1 MVFLQSSIFNRRVI
15 MSFGSSAEVKA
26 RPGCRSYQ
34 TWTEWKKRKQKE
46 TEQDVAPE
54 APAKKVS
61 PLKGRKLGPR
71 KKPSPLKGR
80 KLGPRKPKP
89 LIVPLGVLEAV
100 QKSKRA
106 QIDEAIKPGIDALF
120 GMEYKKTVQEPS
132 VNTLLQERALQYGTF
147 ASLAKTA
154 QEFKSVLYRE
164 LGSRNKRLA
173 DDQAE
178 ALDMIMTKI
187 ARVINGDADH
197 ADSWADIA
205 GYATLVAERLQGRTL

>member
-1 MVFLQSSIFNRRVI
+1 M
-15 MSFGSSAEVKA
+15 
-26 RPGCRSYQ
+26 
-34 TWTEWKKRKQKE
+34 RKQRKE
-46 TEQDVAPE
+46 DVAPE

-80 KLGPRKPKP
+80 KLGPSPLKGRKLGPRKPKP
-89 LIVPLGVLEAV
+89 LVVPLGVLEAV

-106 QIDEAIKPGIDALF
+106 QIVEAIKPGLNALF
-120 GMEYKKTVQEPS
+120 GLEYKKTVQEPS

-147 ASLAKTA
+147 VSLAKTA

-178 ALDMIMTKI
+178 ALDMILHKI
-187 ARVINGDADH
+187 ARIINGNADH
-197 ADSWADIA
+197 VDSWADIA

>member
-1 MVFLQSSIFNRRVI
+1 M
-15 MSFGSSAEVKA
+15 
-26 RPGCRSYQ
+26 
-34 TWTEWKKRKQKE
+34 RKQRKE
-46 TEQDVAPE
+46 DVAPE

-80 KLGPRKPKP
+80 KLGPSPLKGRKLGPRKPKVGV
-89 LIVPLGVLEAV
+89 VPLSLLEVARKVADATQPKKAVFEGVD
-100 QKSKRA
+100 K
-106 QIDEAIKPGIDALF
+106 I
-120 GMEYKKTVQEPS
+120 
-132 VNTLLQERALQYGTF
+132 LQERAQSYGTF
-147 ASLAKTA
+147 VSLAKTA

-178 ALDMIMTKI
+178 ALDMIIHKI
-187 ARVINGDADH
+187 ARVINGDANH
-197 ADSWADIA
+197 VDSWADIA